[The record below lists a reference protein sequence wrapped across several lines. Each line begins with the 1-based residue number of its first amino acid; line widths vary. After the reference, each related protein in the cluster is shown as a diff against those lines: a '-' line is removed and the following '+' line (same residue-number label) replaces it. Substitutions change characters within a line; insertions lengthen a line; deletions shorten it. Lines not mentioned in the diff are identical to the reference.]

1 MRYNSSMENMFDKLT
16 FNSEKEKRE
25 FGSYLPQRGVYLIK
39 QIYDILLED
48 QSSVS
53 YSELSSTIRY
63 DKALRYKL
71 YEYLALFEESLRNQL
86 LISYDVASVNGG
98 LYKQHASSLD
108 DDLQVKI
115 DQDHSN
121 LFYRLEIDFGKLMD
135 ICVDKGLAAISDCD
149 RKRLKE
155 LRNHTMH
162 HYLLLFGHSHNK
174 AEAIEHC
181 HKLEG
186 QLNTLYANLPL
197 QYQAGFI
204 VAINHVNG
212 TKKRWLKRFYLEGT
226 KDGICIKA

>member
-1 MRYNSSMENMFDKLT
+1 M
-16 FNSEKEKRE
+16 
-25 FGSYLPQRGVYLIK
+25 PQRGVYLFK

-53 YSELSSTIRY
+53 YSELSSIVRY

-71 YEYLALFEESLRNQL
+71 YEYLALFEEYLRNQL
-86 LISYDVASVNGG
+86 LLACDVAFASGG
-98 LYKQHASSLD
+98 PYKGHTNRLD
-108 DDLQVKI
+108 DDLQEKT
-115 DQDHSN
+115 DQGYSN

-135 ICVDKGLAAISDCD
+135 ICVDKGLAIISECD

-174 AEAIEHC
+174 AEAIAHC
-181 HKLEG
+181 HKLKG
-186 QLNTLYANLPL
+186 QLNTLYAYLPS